1 MSKEKDNEKIKENI
15 ETKIDLLE
23 NILASEK
30 KIDLLT
36 EVDDLNTKYFHTLEN
51 LKEARPVFAGCDE
64 AFVSVANKLLRN
76 FELLYSL
83 LEAQYHGE
91 IKRRIAFL
99 EAVNERIEPFYWNTK
114 WLHKPRQNY
123 AATLVDIESDEVMK
137 KVFSKKEQEIFE
149 KYLKATSDEQSEG
162 EAAEMR
168 YRILHVFGGDA
179 GTKSPQNAS
188 ESIGQSAV
196 GEVSTST
203 EEPAEGENNALAAVP
218 ADENAQKKARP
229 KKSKKEKNECA

>member
-123 AATLVDIESDEVMK
+123 AATLIDMESDEVMK

-149 KYLKATSDEQSEG
+149 KYLQTDRIEYTDGEWEIVEEDASPA
-162 EAAEMR
+162 EAAES
-168 YRILHVFGGDA
+168 A
-179 GTKSPQNAS
+179 QNAP
-188 ESIGQSAV
+188 ESAETVEDKQDGAA
-196 GEVSTST
+196 
-203 EEPAEGENNALAAVP
+203 EELPAEGEMKG
-218 ADENAQKKARP
+218 KKKQR
-229 KKSKKEKNECA
+229 KGKKEGGQNVRQSNSA